1 MTAEERTYLHLK
13 GVEMMMNIS
22 RLSVQ
27 DEMFV
32 LSLSEIQDGGSRGLP
47 SEHVPFI

>member
-1 MTAEERTYLHLK
+1 MTPEERTYLHVK

-22 RLSVQ
+22 RLSVP

-32 LSLSEIQDGGSRGLP
+32 LSFSEIQDGGSFGLP
-47 SEHVPFI
+47 CEHVPFI